1 MVGQILF
8 QEVIHRGVTFGHTN
22 PTLDTNTTVNT
33 NTTTNTRV
41 WGENSAHAYLTNYR
55 GRRQS
60 RGGFPHL
67 VSNTTCRRWSVGEG
81 MWPSRSRGTSTSS
94 TSSTSTSSTS
104 SASSTNTCSMSSA
117 SSRGRHVF
125 KWHIVATLS
134 MWVWSEK
141 PHSWWGDWE
150 GAGVKVN
157 KVKGNLSKYKV

>member
-1 MVGQILF
+1 MVGRILF

-22 PTLDTNTTVNT
+22 PTLDTNTKTA
-33 NTTTNTRV
+33 NTRV

-81 MWPSRSRGTSTSS
+81 MWPSRSRST
-94 TSSTSTSSTS
+94 STS
-104 SASSTNTCSMSSA
+104 SASSTNTSSLSSA
-117 SSRGRHVF
+117 SSRGSHVF

>member
-1 MVGQILF
+1 MVEWILF

-55 GRRQS
+55 GGGRVE
-60 RGGFPHL
+60 GGFPHL

-81 MWPSRSRGTSTSS
+81 MWPSRSRST
-94 TSSTSTSSTS
+94 STS
-104 SASSTNTCSMSSA
+104 SASSTNTSSLSSA

-157 KVKGNLSKYKV
+157 KVKGNLSKYKVKVNRVEIM